1 MGSYQPNMSGSLPVP
16 QHQYGFQL
24 PVLKLALSYHFE
36 SHIWTLLW
44 TFWNGEELKR
54 YRMDGLGGGIHL
66 LLAIFVM
73 PVVMFLL
80 ADEVAKLYEEEGLP
94 APITAVWGL
103 WFLLPLIGHI
113 IWYIRIQSALNG
125 FWQARGATSS
135 PGLT

>member
-1 MGSYQPNMSGSLPVP
+1 MGSYQPNMSGSAPVP
-16 QHQYGFQL
+16 QRPIGQARSIGL
-24 PVLKLALSYHFE
+24 TILLAVVTFG
-36 SHIWTLLW
+36 IWTFLW

-66 LLAIFVM
+66 LFAIFIM
-73 PVVMFLL
+73 PVVMFLM

-113 IWYIRIQSALNG
+113 IWYVRMQRSLNE
-125 FWQARGATSS
+125 FWIAKGAPPAT
-135 PGLT
+135 GV

>member
-1 MGSYQPNMSGSLPVP
+1 MGRYQPNMSGSAPVP
-16 QHQYGFQL
+16 QRPIGQARSTGL
-24 PVLKLALSYHFE
+24 TILLAVVTFG
-36 SHIWTLLW
+36 IWTFLW

-66 LLAIFVM
+66 LFAIFVM
-73 PVVMFLL
+73 PVVMFLM

-113 IWYIRIQSALNG
+113 IWYVRMQRSLNE
-125 FWQARGATSS
+125 FWIAKGAPPAT
-135 PGLT
+135 GV